1 MSSRHWITDAAIG
14 TTAFLAMPLVCGLLF
29 APLALLLQVTPDSV
43 GAPAGVVGMLLIYG
57 ISVYATVR
65 LWTFL
70 VEWAELG
77 WRRATPPKR
86 WATVAV
92 STFAVV
98 SVASW
103 AVVLERR
110 LALEQ
115 SLSAEAPANKPLQPT
130 RAAEPHGQREP
141 AGSGPRG

>member
-29 APLALLLQVTPDSV
+29 APLALLLQVIPDSI

-70 VEWAELG
+70 VEWSEVG
-77 WRRATPPKR
+77 WRRATPPRR
-86 WATVAV
+86 WAIVAV
-92 STFAVV
+92 STCAVV

-103 AVVLERR
+103 AMILERR

-115 SLSAEAPANKPLQPT
+115 SLSAETPANMPLQPT
-130 RAAEPHGQREP
+130 RAAGPNCQREP